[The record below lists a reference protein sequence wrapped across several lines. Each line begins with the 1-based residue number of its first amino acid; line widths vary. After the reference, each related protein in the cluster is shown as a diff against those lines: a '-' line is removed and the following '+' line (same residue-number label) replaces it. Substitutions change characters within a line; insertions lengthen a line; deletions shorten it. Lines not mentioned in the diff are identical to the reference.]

1 MTCKALL
8 PDTFARGVH
17 PEHSIRTTHRGPT
30 YNEYRLRDAITEMTG
45 KRLQRIFLFSAAT
58 VVLVVILG
66 VWVSHQFPAL
76 TNGPKSSAEILETL
90 FKTPDR
96 TVTAS
101 RKFVLKHIKQEAVEL
116 FIKSCDL
123 PPDTEKRLLVMLGGE
138 QFTEVT
144 VPFVFYLYE
153 LYGAPATTEAVE
165 TDDLAYA
172 EEPIE
177 PTPQAGNDRPGL
189 SELVQRSRD
198 LRKHIAR
205 ALQLFDALFL
215 QVKPGAAE
223 KGLPLRER
231 YDDAAYQRITE
242 IVREAAADFLA
253 SADDAVDQ
261 ETEENQYRQMLD
273 DILNDEKR
281 LTVFVEFFTDFI
293 RQLSDSWFESFVQ
306 RQQRKED
313 RAKWVQDCINDN
325 RYYAIADYACS
336 RTKRKLVVHVVVD
349 GLQGKLLEGLIQ
361 LSSGD
366 DQGSGARYVT
376 ELVRLHQ
383 PNVMDP
389 SDYDPTMPFG
399 LGKDVID
406 LVEEPLDRPDYLE
419 NFRKYV
425 FALDAPAVIVNV
437 ATVDT
442 PSISVR
448 NLPIIGS
455 GHPVAGPFGTGIPNF
470 SYIDRRSGRDWYFWG
485 SDVLYMRQIFGNR
498 EDEIPNGVKRSE
510 GPGARTLF
518 ERLWQFN
525 TVSSMASVDTGALEK
540 IAAEVGM
547 VVGEL
552 KRNFPEKTML
562 LRFRRRAR
570 MEDKLNM
577 RRRWLQEHRDLSDSF
592 LGSLLVKSITLRT
605 FHKYAR
611 FLAEHEDE
619 GLPDYLLWYNPWPD
633 HFAHFAGPYSDDI
646 IGYHGEYDRLDFYL
660 GKLIEIYQSVKTVD
674 GTATYADRTLFG
686 VVSDHGLIYTP
697 RLVSTDK
704 LLFEAMRAEN
714 IDISYHK
721 LTADEGGLPLI
732 RRRDD
737 VKPLHGFDAVVGSTA
752 GGSYIIDLFDINGAN
767 GDGASLQ
774 RHPGYHQL
782 RCYRLLSGKTI
793 DWIEQLTR
801 HLKETMDLALVREY
815 GPSVEERWPSEVE
828 SVVRIITPDRGEARV
843 YRIGTPGADGS
854 QTVRYRYEVL
864 GEQDPLD
871 LVGSVRPYLIAPP
884 PGGPSVEEVQAAIR
898 ECIDSLDGC
907 DDRRWRE
914 LLSHTLRPDVVYQYS
929 HLYDSDRAGTINIF
943 PARHVGM
950 NSKVPGRHAGEA
962 FGEKNGTQVY
972 FGAGLE
978 RAQIQTA
985 RNGSLPVTLYHWLV
999 GDERFYALDPEHGV
1013 SPARQFGYRS
1023 LLDESA
1029 FEPIR

>member
-1 MTCKALL
+1 
-8 PDTFARGVH
+8 
-17 PEHSIRTTHRGPT
+17 
-30 YNEYRLRDAITEMTG
+30 MTG
-45 KRLQRIFLFSAAT
+45 KRLQRIFLFTGST
-58 VVLVVILG
+58 VVLLVILG

-153 LYGAPATTEAVE
+153 LYGAPVTTEAVE

-172 EEPIE
+172 EETIE
-177 PTPQAGNDRPGL
+177 PGAQAGKDRPGL
-189 SELVQRSRD
+189 SGLVHRSRD

-215 QVKPGAAE
+215 QVKPGAAAN
-223 KGLPLRER
+223 GLPLRER

-253 SADDAVDQ
+253 SADDAAHQ
-261 ETEENQYRQMLD
+261 EIEENQYRQMLD
-273 DILNDEKR
+273 DILNDDER

-293 RQLSDSWFESFVQ
+293 RQLSDSWFQSFVQ

-313 RAKWVQDCINDN
+313 RAAWVQDCINGN
-325 RYYAIADYACS
+325 RYYAIADYARS
-336 RTKRKLVVHVVVD
+336 RTERKLVVHVVVD

-366 DQGSGARYVT
+366 GQGSGARYVT
-376 ELVRLHQ
+376 DLVRLHQ
-383 PNVMDP
+383 SEGMNP
-389 SDYDPTMPFG
+389 SRYDSKMPFG
-399 LGKDVID
+399 LGEHVIEM
-406 LVEEPLDRPDYLE
+406 VEKAPDKPDYLE
-419 NFRKYV
+419 NLKKYV
-425 FALDAPAVIVNV
+425 FGPEAPAVIVNV

-448 NLPIIGS
+448 NLPIVSS

-498 EDEIPNGVKRSE
+498 ENEIPHGEKRSE

-547 VVGEL
+547 VVGEV

-562 LRFRRRAR
+562 LRFRRRAL
-570 MEDKLNM
+570 MEDKLNV
-577 RRRWLQEHRDLSDSF
+577 RRRWLREHRDLSDSF
-592 LGSLLVKSITLRT
+592 LGALLVDSFTLKT
-605 FHKYAR
+605 FHEYAR

-619 GLPDYLLWYNPWPD
+619 GLPDYLLWYDPWPD
-633 HFAHFAGPYSDDI
+633 HFAHSLGPYSDEI
-646 IGYHGEYDRLDFYL
+646 IGYQGEYDRLDFYL

-704 LLFEAMRAEN
+704 
-714 IDISYHK
+714 
-721 LTADEGGLPLI
+721 
-732 RRRDD
+732 
-737 VKPLHGFDAVVGSTA
+737 
-752 GGSYIIDLFDINGAN
+752 
-767 GDGASLQ
+767 
-774 RHPGYHQL
+774 
-782 RCYRLLSGKTI
+782 
-793 DWIEQLTR
+793 
-801 HLKETMDLALVREY
+801 
-815 GPSVEERWPSEVE
+815 
-828 SVVRIITPDRGEARV
+828 
-843 YRIGTPGADGS
+843 
-854 QTVRYRYEVL
+854 
-864 GEQDPLD
+864 
-871 LVGSVRPYLIAPP
+871 
-884 PGGPSVEEVQAAIR
+884 
-898 ECIDSLDGC
+898 
-907 DDRRWRE
+907 
-914 LLSHTLRPDVVYQYS
+914 
-929 HLYDSDRAGTINIF
+929 
-943 PARHVGM
+943 
-950 NSKVPGRHAGEA
+950 
-962 FGEKNGTQVY
+962 
-972 FGAGLE
+972 
-978 RAQIQTA
+978 
-985 RNGSLPVTLYHWLV
+985 
-999 GDERFYALDPEHGV
+999 
-1013 SPARQFGYRS
+1013 
-1023 LLDESA
+1023 
-1029 FEPIR
+1029 